1 VIAPSLYDDALVLKG
16 RNWNRFEGEL
26 RGDRLSLSVNG
37 KSIFTGKKLDGAP
50 AKGPLKIVPTGPID
64 FANVYVR
71 DLAKR

>member
-1 VIAPSLYDDALVLKG
+1 MKG
-16 RNWNRFEGEL
+16 RNWNRFEGGL

-37 KSIFTGKKLDGAP
+37 KPVFTDKKLGSVP
-50 AKGPLKIVPTGPID
+50 ARGPFKIVPTGPID